1 MRAAAKRLVALCA
14 LLAGAAPPAAR
25 AQTPAPAPAQAQ
37 AQAQGLSLKPP
48 ALQLPEAE
56 PPGYALHVTKN
67 GGYTFD
73 QDAWSVAIAP
83 DGGVTFTDHDV
94 KITSLKLGPIRLMA
108 PNGPRRPSLQNV
120 LSDLAHGHPP
130 PDPWEEARAPISR
143 YHADPR
149 LACTARTA
157 CYFVPGA
164 GILVGVGGLADL
176 TDIYMRHFHQDPY
189 RRAKARF
196 LVATQDLRAKMA
208 ARAHA
213 AYLRTSLAEL
223 PARLGA
229 LWDDPE
235 RVAVEKR
242 LIFWLLWSEATEG
255 DAGAAARAII
265 ERFIRERLPRGS
277 PDGYTDEELVR
288 YRQSSRGAFAPYGEA
303 VPAGGDAGA
312 S

>member
-1 MRAAAKRLVALCA
+1 MRAAGKRGLVALGA
-14 LLAGAAPPAAR
+14 LVAAAPSPAAR
-25 AQTPAPAPAQAQ
+25 AQAPAP
-37 AQAQGLSLKPP
+37 GLSLKPP

-67 GGYTFD
+67 GGYTYET
-73 QDAWSVAIAP
+73 DAWSVAIAP

-94 KITSLKLGPIRLMA
+94 KITSVKLGPIKLLA
-108 PNGPRRPSLQNV
+108 PGGPQRPSLQHV

-149 LACTARTA
+149 EACQPRTP
-157 CYFVPGA
+157 CYFVPSGT
-164 GILVGVGGLADL
+164 LVGVGGIADL
-176 TDIYMRHFHQDPY
+176 TDIYMRHHHQDPY

-196 LVATQDLRAKMA
+196 LAATQDLRAKMA

-213 AYLRTSLAEL
+213 AYVRTSLGEL
-223 PARLGA
+223 PARLAA

-235 RVAVEKR
+235 RVPVEKR

-255 DAGAAARAII
+255 DAAAAARATI
-265 ERFIRERLPRGS
+265 ERFIRERLPLGS
-277 PDGYTDEELVR
+277 PDGYTDEELAR
-288 YRQSSRGAFAPYGEA
+288 YRAGSHGTFAPYGDIT
-303 VPAGGDAGA
+303 PAGTDGGAG
-312 S
+312 